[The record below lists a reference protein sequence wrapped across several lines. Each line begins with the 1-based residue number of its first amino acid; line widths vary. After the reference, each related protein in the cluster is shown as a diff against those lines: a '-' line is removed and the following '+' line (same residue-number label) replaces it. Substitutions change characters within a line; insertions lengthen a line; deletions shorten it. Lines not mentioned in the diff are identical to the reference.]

1 MKYSDLL
8 KGVRDILFQ
17 DWDPIGV
24 NDQPLCQNEYDS
36 YAPSICRL
44 LREGANEDKL
54 VNHLERLQKTSMGLS
69 VTDAERDRKVA
80 SRLLSLLQSKVK
92 R

>member
-1 MKYSDLL
+1 MKHSDLL
-8 KGVRDILFQ
+8 KEVRDILFR

-36 YAPSICRL
+36 YAPGICRL
-44 LREGANEDKL
+44 LRAGADEDKL
-54 VNHLERLQKTSMGLS
+54 ANQLGRLQKISMGLS
-69 VTDAERDRKVA
+69 ATNPERDRKVA
-80 SRLLSLLQSKVK
+80 SRLLSLLNQ